1 MKYSIVALPAIAAV
15 ASAQDLN
22 SIFNVLQTALPSSLV
37 AEALTN
43 SAAVSSEIAS
53 QFAAGETPSW
63 YSALPTDIQSYFAP
77 TDAAAVSSASSVLS
91 SAAANL
97 TSNPITSAPTVLGTG
112 TLLPGGVNGTSAIGG
127 NGTAINGSGN
137 NTSLSTSASLSA
149 TTTSNGGAGE
159 TGTGTS
165 ESGSDASSTADSDS
179 GASMVTGLY
188 GMSLAGALGVVGVLA
203 L

>member
-1 MKYSIVALPAIAAV
+1 MKYSIIALPAIAAV

-112 TLLPGGVNGTSAIGG
+112 TLLPGGVNGTSAIAGG

-179 GASMVTGLY
+179 GASMVTVY